1 MDIFGVAAAI
11 IAGDFR
17 LHLRTAAAHRTVGRA
32 SARIDDILFVAGRAA
47 GAERSRVAFDIAA
60 AALAIVFVAG
70 NVGRLLEDIEWIEAG
85 RSGVCHR
92 RSNVGQTAA
101 DVANAAHDAAADI
114 GHAAGDISDRIE
126 KPWQQLDGHKPEA
139 DAGAD
144 RSFLQDVL
152 ALFVGISLVSSI
164 IFVPLNK
171 FYFSRRYGIY
181 LIGLYVVF
189 LVTCILIE
197 CKVITNPF

>member
-1 MDIFGVAAAI
+1 MANA
-11 IAGDFR
+11 
-17 LHLRTAAAHRTVGRA
+17 A
-32 SARIDDILFVAGRAA
+32 SARRGFPNMGISACFGGPLFNILLG
-47 GAERSRVAFDIAA
+47 
-60 AALAIVFVAG
+60 
-70 NVGRLLEDIEWIEAG
+70 VGIPFTFQCL
-85 RSGVCHR
+85 
-92 RSNVGQTAA
+92 
-101 DVANAAHDAAADI
+101 
-114 GHAAGDISDRIE
+114 
-126 KPWQQLDGHKPEA
+126 KDGEIMIKQ
-139 DAGAD
+139 
-144 RSFLQDVL
+144 SFLQDVL